1 MRVVKPQKKRPTR
14 LFFRRVCGFI
24 APGHRMI
31 PKSGYRFSEKI
42 MRRQDIAARGI
53 MLSKPLVLK
62 IMCVAFVASVV
73 FPLGRMA
80 HPYVAH
86 DIGNLSFGAIQA
98 IFTATLG
105 MGIYAVFFV

>member
-1 MRVVKPQKKRPTR
+1 
-14 LFFRRVCGFI
+14 
-24 APGHRMI
+24 MI
-31 PKSGYRFSEKI
+31 PKNGSEKI
-42 MRRQDIAARGI
+42 MRRQEVAGRGP
-53 MLSKPLVLK
+53 MLSKPIVLK
-62 IMCVAFVASVV
+62 LLCVALVAAVV